1 MVGTL
6 DWHPSD
12 EQLEEYARLVL
23 RVGSSFERGQD
34 LVIWPSVEHIP
45 FVRALARVA
54 YQQGARSVEMLYSD
68 DQMLRAQVLYA
79 EEDDSLGFSPPWQVA
94 HVDDLDERRVALVNV
109 FSPNFEATEGL
120 PGERVAKAEKREFRK
135 AIGKSMDA
143 NVIAWT
149 VIAYPTESW
158 ARRVLGEPDRAAL
171 WQLIRAAV
179 RLDEPD
185 PVAAWKEQIARL
197 EARRDELT
205 GRRFDALRYR
215 GPGTDLLVGLLPQ
228 SVWRGGESM
237 TAHGQRFVAN
247 MPTEEVFTT
256 PDCRRTEGTVR
267 ATRPVVLRTGTVV
280 EGLELAFSSGRIT
293 NVRATSGEDEVKG
306 QVAFDDG
313 AAMLGEA
320 ALVDASSRV
329 GQVDKIFF
337 NLLFD
342 ENALS
347 HVAWGQ
353 AYLTATEGLEGRSDE
368 ELKELG
374 VNRSAMH
381 TDFMVGGPEVEV
393 DGIEAGGAAVPLLR
407 DNVWQLG

>member
-1 MVGTL
+1 MADTVN
-6 DWHPSD
+6 WHPSD
-12 EQLEEYARLVL
+12 DELEQYARLVL
-23 RVGSSFERGQD
+23 RVGSSFDRGQD
-34 LVIWPSVEHIP
+34 LIVWPSIEHVP

-54 YQQGARSVEMLYSD
+54 FQEGARSVETLYSD
-68 DQMLRAQVLYA
+68 DHMLREQVLHG
-79 EEDDSLGFSPPWQVA
+79 EEEFLGFTPPWQIA
-94 HVDDLDERRVALVNV
+94 HVEDLDERRVALVNV
-109 FSPNFEATEGL
+109 FSPDFEATEGL
-120 PGERVAKAEKREFRK
+120 PGELVAKAEKREFRQ
-135 AIGKSMDA
+135 AIGKSTDA

-158 ARRVLGEPDRAAL
+158 ARRVLGEPDVAAL

-185 PVAAWKEQIARL
+185 PVAAWEEQIARL
-197 EARRDELT
+197 QARRDELT
-205 GRRFDALRYR
+205 ERRFDALRYR
-215 GPGTDLLVGLLPQ
+215 GPGTDLVVGLLPQ
-228 SVWRGGESM
+228 SAWRGGASV
-237 TAHGQRFVAN
+237 TAEGRRFVAN

-256 PDCRRTEGTVR
+256 PHAHRTEGTVR

-280 EGLELAFSSGRIT
+280 EWLELEFSSGRIT

-306 QVAFDDG
+306 QVGFDDG
-313 AAMLGEA
+313 AAMLGEV

-329 GQVDKIFF
+329 GQLDKTFF

-347 HVAWGQ
+347 HLAWGQ

-407 DNVWQLG
+407 ENVWQLG